1 MGVAGT
7 AKNVGKTTATRAL
20 LEAAHRVG
28 LSVGLTG
35 IGYDGEALDNLTGLP
50 KPRLPVE
57 PGMLV
62 ATARR
67 CLNAA
72 SAVLYPV
79 ADTGVTT
86 PMGEVVV
93 ARVAEPGLVVIVGP
107 RTGRDVRQITHLM
120 GQLGGQLILV
130 DGALNRMIPLMETDG
145 LILST
150 GAARMT
156 DVGLLATETGAS
168 NAMFRLP
175 VLEGE
180 GGKQPQTCITLTRH
194 EGPPRQLSIGSLLV
208 PSTVDQLCSFADQDT
223 CQIIVPGALNIS
235 CLSLLWQRLESH
247 LTDVV
252 LVMADP
258 LRLLISGE
266 PPVVQ
271 KSLSQIPK
279 GRLQVLRQLPLIAI
293 TVNPFYPRYRWR
305 TRDYRPAYVDAV
317 LLQERITEAVDVP
330 VIDVKRQGGDALL
343 GLVSK
348 LLWTESRHYPW
359 SGR

>member
-1 MGVAGT
+1 MVKLWTGSRVIGVAGT

-20 LEAAHRVG
+20 LEVSCRAG

-50 KPRLPVE
+50 KPRLQVE

-72 SAVLYPV
+72 SAVLHPT
-79 ADTGVTT
+79 ADTGVVT
-86 PMGEVVV
+86 PLGEVVV
-93 ARVAEPGLVVIVGP
+93 GLVDEPGLVVIVGP
-107 RTGRDVRQITHLM
+107 RTGEDVQRITGLM

-130 DGALNRMIPLMETDG
+130 DGAINRMIPLMKTDG

-150 GAARMT
+150 GAARTT
-156 DVGLLATETGAS
+156 DVGLLAAETGAG
-168 NAMFRLP
+168 NAVFRLP
-175 VLEGE
+175 VAGRDK
-180 GGKQPQTCITLTRH
+180 GQRPSARITLTRH
-194 EGPPRQLSIGSLLV
+194 ERPPLQLPTGSLLV
-208 PSTVDQLCSFADQDT
+208 SSTVDQLCSLADRHT
-223 CQIIVPGALNIS
+223 CQITVPGALSIA
-235 CLSLLWQRLESH
+235 CLRLLWQRLEGH
-247 LTDVV
+247 PANVV

-266 PPVVQ
+266 PLVVQ
-271 KSLSQIPK
+271 ESLSQIPK

-317 LLQERITEAVDVP
+317 LLQERIAEAADVP
-330 VIDVKRQGGDALL
+330 VIDVKRQGGEALL
-343 GLVSK
+343 DLVSK
-348 LLWTESRHYPW
+348 LV
-359 SGR
+359 